1 MDLQKTG
8 DYIAG
13 KRRALGLTQA
23 QLAELLGMSDK
34 SVSKW
39 ERGVSLP
46 DVRVYSRLCEILGI
60 TVNEF
65 IAGEDIPVEA
75 LPTKADANLVE
86 VSTAAS
92 DKRHRLIRAL
102 AAAWTLALIITVVLV
117 AVIFGKTVTPTI
129 PRVET
134 VSRECSE
141 VQTARLVAGPE
152 GLCLFKVFT
161 DESFSQMTVRID
173 TYLEGMP
180 AGVPREFAF
189 PVHPSSEETLPG
201 MLALVPYTDRAVLH
215 LAFDDGRNVTYAT
228 DVGFP
233 EGAAL
238 GAPDTLARGTLGPED
253 AFAIRPGETYPLLGV
268 SFDDDDQAFATLYPE
283 DSDGL
288 RETDVFYLVS
298 VSFR

>member
-92 DKRHRLIRAL
+92 DKRRRLIGVLAAVAAL
-102 AAAWTLALIITVVLV
+102 AAVIALALVLV
-117 AVIFGKTVTPTI
+117 LAGQAQPVAPH
-129 PRVET
+129 VEPLERT
-134 VSRECSE
+134 SPE
-141 VQTARLVAGPE
+141 VQTASLVTGPE
-152 GLCLFKVFT
+152 GLCLFKIFT
-161 DESFSQMTVRID
+161 DESFSQMTLRID
-173 TYLEGMP
+173 TYLAGVP
-180 AGVPREFAF
+180 TGVPREFAF
-189 PVHPSSEETLPG
+189 PVHPSSEEKLSG

-215 LAFDDGRNVTYAT
+215 LAFDDGGSVAYST
-228 DVGFP
+228 DIDLP

-268 SFDDDDQAFATLYPE
+268 SFNDDDQAFATLYPE
-283 DSDGL
+283 DSDSL

>member
-8 DYIAG
+8 DYIAS

-23 QLAELLGMSDK
+23 QLAEQLGMSDK

-65 IAGEDIPVEA
+65 IAGEDIPAET
-75 LPTKADANLVE
+75 LPAKADANLVE
-86 VSTAAS
+86 VSAAAS
-92 DKRHRLIRAL
+92 DKRRRLIGVLAAVSVLAAVIAL
-102 AAAWTLALIITVVLV
+102 ALVLV
-117 AVIFGKTVTPTI
+117 IAGQTQPVVPHMEPLERTSP
-129 PRVET
+129 
-134 VSRECSE
+134 E

-173 TYLEGMP
+173 TYLEGTL

-189 PVHPSSEETLPG
+189 PVRGSGQEGHSG

-215 LAFDDGRNVTYAT
+215 LAFDDGRNVAYAT
-228 DVGFP
+228 DVELP

-238 GAPDTLARGTLGPED
+238 GAPDTLTRGTLGPGD
-253 AFAIRPGETYPLLGV
+253 AFDIRPGETYPLLGV
-268 SFDDDDQAFATLYPE
+268 SFDDDDWGFATLYPE
-283 DSDGL
+283 DSDSL
-288 RETDVFYLVS
+288 RETDVFYLIS

>member
-23 QLAELLGMSDK
+23 QLAEQLGMSDK

-65 IAGEDIPVEA
+65 IAGEDIPAEA
-75 LPTKADANLVE
+75 LPVKADENLVE
-86 VSTAAS
+86 VSADGAA
-92 DKRHRLIRAL
+92 KRRRLIGAVVTVSAL
-102 AAAWTLALIITVVLV
+102 AACIALALVLV
-117 AVIFGKTVTPTI
+117 VAHDAKPAS
-129 PRVET
+129 PHVEPMLQG
-134 VSRECSE
+134 SAE

-152 GLCLFKVFT
+152 GLYLFKILT
-161 DESFSQMTVRID
+161 DETFSQMTVRID
-173 TYLEGMP
+173 TYLEGVP
-180 AGVPREFAF
+180 AGAPQEFAF
-189 PVHPSSEETLPG
+189 PVRASASPEQADGSGEHDRSG

-215 LAFDDGRNVTYAT
+215 LAFDDGGSIAYAT
-228 DVGFP
+228 DV
-233 EGAAL
+233 
-238 GAPDTLARGTLGPED
+238 
-253 AFAIRPGETYPLLGV
+253 Y
-268 SFDDDDQAFATLYPE
+268 
-283 DSDGL
+283 
-288 RETDVFYLVS
+288 YLVS